1 MQVIPYNNYVDVEA
15 AWNRISEFTDPACI
29 IVKHMNLCGVASG
42 NDLLEAYRG
51 AVEADPVNAF
61 GGIVAFNVEVDEV
74 KFFVL
79 FCTQTSF
86 SCVSLYFVL
95 SEGNVDDR
103 FVKITPIFYSFPRL
117 SL

>member
-1 MQVIPYNNYVDVEA
+1 M
-15 AWNRISEFTDPACI
+15 
-29 IVKHMNLCGVASG
+29 
-42 NDLLEAYRG
+42 LEAYRL

-86 SCVSLYFVL
+86 SCVSLYL
-95 SEGNVDDR
+95 SFLEKTLMIG
-103 FVKITPIFYSFPRL
+103 L
-117 SL
+117 